1 MRIRARLIATFMACG
16 LIPMVT
22 ISLVNLYNARKGSDS
37 IGDHASS
44 SLRQSTEA
52 QLVAARDLKASEVTD
67 CFATIRDQVVTLSD
81 TPMVVDAVK
90 AFKTEFQQVAQ
101 ERNLTES
108 DIAKMR
114 RELGR
119 FYDSEF
125 GAKYD
130 QDNDGTSAN
139 AQARLHGLTDNQIA
153 LQHAYIFDNANGLGD
168 KHLLDFADTETNYD
182 RVHAKYHPSLRKFLD
197 RFGYYDIF
205 LLDDKTGEIVYSV
218 FKELDYATSLTTG
231 PYKESNFADAFRK
244 ARTANSVD
252 DVTLVDFKP
261 YYPSYESPAS
271 FIASPIFDGNER
283 VGVLIFQMPVDR
295 IASLMARDFGAGE
308 TSETILVAADK
319 QFRCNTG
326 NQEAIQTAADAGTL
340 TPITPAI
347 ELALNGQSGFMETT
361 NYAGKT
367 IVSAYAPIN
376 LLGLDWAI
384 STEVGSAEA
393 FAVVA
398 EMASLTG
405 SVQSAILWTSLG
417 AMLLAAV
424 AIGGVSWFTAGA
436 IVRPINATVDML
448 RDISEGEGDL
458 TRRLDEDQIGELGEL
473 SIYFNRF
480 AERIRQIVASISGN
494 VTTLSSAST
503 QMSQSAN
510 SLANGTEH
518 TKSQS
523 ASVSSAAEELS
534 INMENMSGSTQAMSS
549 GMENVSQA
557 IDEMKQ
563 TIAEIA
569 QNAEQSAQVAGDA
582 SHAAEVSNAK
592 VGAMGSAA
600 EEIGRVIEVIQ
611 DIAEQ
616 TNLLALNATIEAA
629 RAGEAG
635 KGFAVVATEVKQL
648 AKQTASATDDIRTRI
663 ELMQKSTGEAVNS
676 IGEISNVIARV
687 NELSRMIATAV
698 EEQSITTGQIAD
710 HVGGTSSLANEV
722 AMSVSESAQASREI
736 TENITVVDGIL
747 QDTSVEINQSR
758 DSGEELHRLATEMQE
773 LVSQFRIDSR
783 ERDLVG

>member
-22 ISLVNLYNARKGSDS
+22 ISLVNLYNARKGSES
-37 IGDHASS
+37 IGTHAST
-44 SLRQSTEA
+44 SLRQSTED
-52 QLVAARDLKASEVTD
+52 QLVAARDLKAAEVAD
-67 CFATIRDQVVTLSD
+67 CFDKIRDQVITLSD
-81 TPMVVDAVK
+81 TPMIVEAVK
-90 AFKTEFQQVAQ
+90 EFKTEFQQVAQ
-101 ERNLTES
+101 ERKLSDS

-114 RELGR
+114 RELVR
-119 FYDSEF
+119 FYDGEF
-125 GAKYD
+125 GKKYA
-130 QDNDGTSAN
+130 QDNGGTSAN
-139 AQARLHGLTDNQIA
+139 ATARLNALSENQVA
-153 LQHAYIFDNANGLGD
+153 LQHAYIFDNVNGLGD
-168 KHLLDFADTETNYD
+168 KHQLDFADTDTDYD

-205 LLDDKTGEIVYSV
+205 LLDDQTGEIVYSV
-218 FKELDYATSLTTG
+218 YKELDYATSLKNG
-231 PYKESNFADAFRK
+231 PYAQSNFAEAFRK
-244 ARTANSVD
+244 ACTVNSVD
-252 DVTLVDFKP
+252 DVALVDFKP

-271 FIASPIFDGNER
+271 FIASPIFDGEQR
-283 VGVLIFQMPVDR
+283 VGVLVFQMPVDR
-295 IASLMARDFGAGE
+295 IASLMARDFGAGDS
-308 TSETILVAADK
+308 SETILIAADK
-319 QFRCNTG
+319 QFRCETG
-326 NQEAIQTAADAGTL
+326 NQDAIEAATATGTL

-347 ELALNGQSGFMETT
+347 EAALNGKTGFMETT

-384 STEVGSAEA
+384 STEVSTDEA

-398 EMASLTG
+398 EMSSLTG
-405 SVQSAILWTSLG
+405 SVQSAILWTSLI
-417 AMLLAAV
+417 AMTLAAC
-424 AIGGVSWFTAGA
+424 AIGAVSWFTAGA

-473 SIYFNRF
+473 SVYFNRF
-480 AERIRQIVASISGN
+480 AQRIHNIVSSIAGN

-503 QMSQSAN
+503 QLSQSAN
-510 SLANGTEH
+510 SLANGTEN

-549 GMENVSQA
+549 GMESVSQA
-557 IDEMKQ
+557 IEEMKQ

-569 QNAEQSAQVAGDA
+569 QNAEQSAQVAGEA

-600 EEIGRVIEVIQ
+600 EEIGRVIVVIQ

-648 AKQTASATDDIRTRI
+648 AKQTATATDDIRLRI
-663 ELMQKSTGEAVNS
+663 ESMQKSTGEAVNS
-676 IGEISNVIARV
+676 IGEISNVIAKV

-722 AMSVSESAQASREI
+722 AMSVTESAQASREI
-736 TENITVVDGIL
+736 TENISVVDGVL
-747 QDTSVEINQSR
+747 QETAIEINQSR
-758 DSGEELHRLATEMQE
+758 DSGEELHRLATEMQD

-783 ERDLVG
+783 EKELIG